1 MAGPQDAGHT
11 ARVPSVSLER
21 DDVARPRDAVRSEP
35 RIGTQ
40 FDAVITAA
48 QVRAE
53 WAWTLLYRSV
63 APSVLGY
70 LRARGAEDPENLLG
84 EVFLQVAR
92 NIGTFTGD
100 EDGFRSWVFVIAHHR
115 LLDERR
121 AQRRRPS
128 TATAQVP
135 DSPGGSAEDEAM
147 ESLLSDDAR
156 RLLEVLTPEQRE
168 VILLRVFADLPLEE
182 VARIVRRPLSA
193 VKALQ
198 RRGYSRLRKQL
209 AHEVDGPPAVWR

>member
-1 MAGPQDAGHT
+1 MAGSPDAGDT
-11 ARVPSVSLER
+11 VRVPNASLER
-21 DDVARPRDAVRSEP
+21 DAALQPRDSARQEG

-40 FDAVITAA
+40 FDAVVTAA
-48 QVRAE
+48 QVGAE

-70 LRARGAEDPENLLG
+70 LRARGADDPENLLG
-84 EVFLQVAR
+84 EVFLHVAR
-92 NIGTFTGD
+92 NIPTFTGD

-121 AQRRRPS
+121 VQRRRPS
-128 TATAQVP
+128 TAMAQVP
-135 DSPGGSAEDEAM
+135 DAAGGSAEDEAM
-147 ESLLSDDAR
+147 DGLLSSEAR
-156 RLLEVLTPEQRE
+156 RTLDVLTPEQRE

-198 RRGYSRLRKQL
+198 RRGYARLRKHL
-209 AHEVDGPPAVWR
+209 ADEGGPAAVWR